1 MSMTMQEFQ
10 VFEALS
16 FAFLQPP
23 DIPVAGLYAIIKTV
37 YFSVACLQK
46 SSNARIIL
54 GCLMTK

>member
-1 MSMTMQEFQ
+1 MTMQEFQ

-37 YFSVACLQK
+37 YFSAVGLQN
-46 SSNARIIL
+46 SSKARIIL